1 MSGEQS
7 QNVAREWL
15 RGVAEFFATTL
26 PDGVTIEPD
35 AAEELTPD
43 GLAGLLEKCPVAFTA
58 VTSTGASVALL
69 VPENLAAHVAT
80 LAGAEGGEGDTIDD
94 ARLAALKEFAG
105 PMMAAGAAAVS
116 EASGQSIETDDAG
129 AAVLSTGDAD
139 QLAEGFGA
147 MDAAAF
153 AWTFE
158 SGMSAEGM
166 FVFSTGL
173 IDAQGAS
180 AGGSMAEE
188 PLVSDDEMKDILRG
202 FGSDAAE
209 MTSDSGAPRENY
221 DVILDIEL
229 TATARLGS
237 IEMPISEILNLGPGS
252 IIEVGQFVDE
262 PIELLVNDKLVAR
275 GDVVVVD
282 EKFGLRITEIVSQ
295 KERIESLR

>member
-1 MSGEQS
+1 
-7 QNVAREWL
+7 
-15 RGVAEFFATTL
+15 
-26 PDGVTIEPD
+26 
-35 AAEELTPD
+35 
-43 GLAGLLEKCPVAFTA
+43 
-58 VTSTGASVALL
+58 
-69 VPENLAAHVAT
+69 
-80 LAGAEGGEGDTIDD
+80 
-94 ARLAALKEFAG
+94 
-105 PMMAAGAAAVS
+105 
-116 EASGQSIETDDAG
+116 
-129 AAVLSTGDAD
+129 
-139 QLAEGFGA
+139 
-147 MDAAAF
+147 
-153 AWTFE
+153 
-158 SGMSAEGM
+158 
-166 FVFSTGL
+166 
-173 IDAQGAS
+173 
-180 AGGSMAEE
+180 MAEE